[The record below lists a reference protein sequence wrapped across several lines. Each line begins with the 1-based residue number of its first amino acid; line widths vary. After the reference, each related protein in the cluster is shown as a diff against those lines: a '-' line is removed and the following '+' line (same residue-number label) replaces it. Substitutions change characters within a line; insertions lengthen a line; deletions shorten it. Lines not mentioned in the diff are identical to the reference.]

1 MNKTKAKHKA
11 NESVSQMLLRAADCA
26 RLCGVS
32 RRTWFRLDTSLRTP
46 ASIRLGG
53 SPVWR
58 REDLDLWI
66 SWDCPSRNEFE
77 TRMESQNAK

>member
-1 MNKTKAKHKA
+1 MNKTKAHKEVKSI
-11 NESVSQMLLRAADCA
+11 NQILFRAVDCA
-26 RLCGVS
+26 RLCGIS
-32 RRTWFRLDTSLRTP
+32 RRTWFRLVANFKTP

-66 SWDCPSRNEFE
+66 SWNCPSRKDFE
-77 TRMESQNAK
+77 ARKETQSC